1 MVNIL
6 IIDDEQTKRQEIYR
20 VLSPYISDEVFVAAA
35 GNINEAKRKLREKNY
50 DVMILDIHLPQTE
63 CSATLTDGGIK
74 LLKEIKE
81 SRTMSFFYPRYVIS
95 VSGYKDST
103 ETFANSEGAI
113 HTAINYDPSNT
124 DWEQELKI
132 RIEAAIAIVSNT
144 TIRRAYDYDIAV
156 ICALKEEID
165 VIAEGLQGVK
175 EINVEYDDDI
185 YHTGYFEKDG
195 QKIRVVFS
203 NASQMGMVAATSL
216 ATKMINNFIPKYIV
230 MTGITGGTKPEK
242 MNYGD
247 IIVAAKAWD
256 YRAGKDVKK
265 DEEHLHMNSID
276 QKSIDATLLGYCRR
290 LQNDTN
296 SLRTIKDSFK
306 QGNKPDT
313 ELKLLIGPIASGASV
328 VTDPQIVEDIINN
341 QDRDVLGI
349 EMEIYGM
356 YYASYCGLSPKPKF
370 IALKSVS
377 DFANQG
383 KNDDYHAYA
392 SYTSA
397 KAFEILAKEY
407 FIYD

>member
-6 IIDDEQTKRQEIYR
+6 IVDDEQAKRREIYR
-20 VLSPYISDEVFVAAA
+20 VLSQYISDEVFIDSA

-50 DVMILDIHLPQTE
+50 DVMILDIHLPVTE
-63 CSATLTDGGIK
+63 YSTPLVDGGIK
-74 LLKEIKE
+74 LLKEIKN
-81 SRTMSFFYPRYVIS
+81 SRTMSCYYPRYVIS
-95 VSGYKDST
+95 LSEYQEST
-103 ETFANSEGAI
+103 ENFTNSDGAI
-113 HTAINYDPSNT
+113 HTAIDYNPSNI
-124 DWEQELKI
+124 DWEHELKI

-144 TIRRAYDYDIAV
+144 SIRRTYDYDIAV

-165 VIAEGLQGVK
+165 LITECLLGIK

-195 QKIRVVFS
+195 KKIRVVFS

-216 ATKMINNFIPKYIV
+216 ATKMINNFIPRYIV
-230 MTGITGGTKPEK
+230 MTGITGGAKKEK

-247 IIVAAKAWD
+247 IIVASKAWD
-256 YRAGKDVKK
+256 YRAGKDIKK

-290 LQNDTN
+290 LQGNVDQ
-296 SLRTIKDSFK
+296 LARIQDGYKR
-306 QGNKPDT
+306 GNKPET
-313 ELKLLIGPIASGASV
+313 KLKLLIGPVASGASV
-328 VTDPQIVEDIINN
+328 VTDPEIVEDIIKN

-356 YYASYCGLSPKPKF
+356 YYAAYCGLNPKPKF
-370 IALKSVS
+370 IAMKSVS

-383 KNDDYHAYA
+383 KNDDYHDYA

-397 KAFEILAKEY
+397 KVFELLAKEY
-407 FIYD
+407 FVYD

>member
-6 IIDDEQTKRQEIYR
+6 IVDDEQTKRQEIYR

-35 GNINEAKRKLREKNY
+35 GNINETKRKLREKNY
-50 DVMILDIHLPQTE
+50 DIMILDIHLPQTE

-81 SRTMSFFYPRYVIS
+81 SRTMTFFYPRYVIS
-95 VSGYKDST
+95 ISGYKDST
-103 ETFANSEGAI
+103 EIFSSSEGAI
-113 HTAINYDPSNT
+113 HTTINYDPSTT
-124 DWEQELKI
+124 DWERELAT
-132 RIEAAIAIVSNT
+132 RIEAAISIVSNT

-165 VIAEGLQGVK
+165 VIAEGLQGVR

-195 QKIRVVFS
+195 QRIRVVFS
-203 NASQMGMVAATSL
+203 NASQMGMVATTSL
-216 ATKMINNFIPKYIV
+216 TTKMINNFIPKYIV
-230 MTGITGGTKPEK
+230 MTGITGGANPEK

-247 IIVAAKAWD
+247 IIVASKAWD

-265 DEEHLHMNSID
+265 EEEHLHMNSID

-290 LQNDTN
+290 LQNNTN
-296 SLRTIKDSFK
+296 ILFSIQNNYKHGK
-306 QGNKPDT
+306 KPET
-313 ELKLLIGPIASGASV
+313 KLKLLIGPIVSGASV
-328 VTDPQIVEDIINN
+328 VTDPEIVEDIINN

-356 YYASYCGLSPKPKF
+356 YYAAYCGLNPKPKF
-370 IALKSVS
+370 IAMKSVS

-383 KNDDYHAYA
+383 KNNDYHDYA
-392 SYTSA
+392 AYTSA
-397 KAFEILAKEY
+397 KAFEVLAKEY
-407 FIYD
+407 FVYD

>member
-6 IIDDEQTKRQEIYR
+6 IVDDEQSKRQEIYR
-20 VLSPYISDEVFVAAA
+20 VLSPYISDEVFVDAA
-35 GNINEAKRKLREKNY
+35 GNINAAKRKLREKNF

-63 CSATLTDGGIK
+63 CSATLPDGGIK

-113 HTAINYDPSNT
+113 HTAINYDPSNNA
-124 DWEQELKI
+124 WEQELAV

-144 TIRRAYDYDIAV
+144 TIRRAYDFDIAV

-203 NASQMGMVAATSL
+203 NASQMGMVAAATL

-247 IIVAAKAWD
+247 IIVASKSWD
-256 YRAGKDVKK
+256 YRAGKDVKRE
-265 DEEHLHMNSID
+265 EEHLHMNSID

-290 LQNDTN
+290 LQNDT
-296 SLRTIKDSFK
+296 STLREIEDSYK
-306 QGNKPDT
+306 GGNKPET
-313 ELKLLIGPIASGASV
+313 RLKLLIGPVASGASV
-328 VTDPQIVEDIINN
+328 VTDPEIVEDIINN

-356 YYASYCGLSPKPKF
+356 YYAAYCGLNPKPKF

-397 KAFEILAKEY
+397 KAFEVLAKAY
-407 FIYD
+407 FVYD

>member
-6 IIDDEQTKRQEIYR
+6 IVDDEQNKRQEIYR
-20 VLSPYISDEVFVAAA
+20 VITPYITEEVSVATA

-50 DVMILDIHLPQTE
+50 DIMILDIHLPQTD
-63 CSATLTDGGIK
+63 CSATLPDGGMK
-74 LLKEIKE
+74 LLREIRA

-95 VSGYKDST
+95 ISGYKEST
-103 ETFANSEGAI
+103 EVFANSEGAI

-124 DWEQELKI
+124 DWEQALAI
-132 RIEAAIAIVSNT
+132 RLEAAITIASNT

-165 VIAEGLQGVK
+165 FIAEGLQDVK
-175 EINVEYDDDI
+175 EMKVEYDDDI

-203 NASQMGMVAATSL
+203 NASQMGMVAAASL

-230 MTGITGGTKPEK
+230 MTGITGGAKPGK

-247 IIVAAKAWD
+247 IIVASKAWD
-256 YRAGKDVKK
+256 YRAGKDIIKG
-265 DEEHLHMNSID
+265 EEHLHMNSID

-290 LQNDTN
+290 LQSDTATLN
-296 SLRTIKDSFK
+296 SIQENFNHGKIPETNL
-306 QGNKPDT
+306 Q
-313 ELKLLIGPIASGASV
+313 LLIGPIASGASV
-328 VTDPQIVEDIINN
+328 VTDPDIVEDIINN

-356 YYASYCGLSPKPKF
+356 YYAAYCGLSPKPKF

-383 KNDDYHAYA
+383 KNDDFHAYA

-407 FIYD
+407 FVYD

>member
-6 IIDDEQTKRQEIYR
+6 IVDDEQNKRQEIYR
-20 VLSPYISDEVFVAAA
+20 VLTPFISDEVFVATA

-50 DVMILDIHLPQTE
+50 DIMILDIHLPQTD
-63 CSATLTDGGIK
+63 CSETLPDGGMK
-74 LLKEIKE
+74 LLREIRT

-95 VSGYKDST
+95 VSGHKDST
-103 ETFANSEGAI
+103 EIFANSEGVI
-113 HTAINYDPSNT
+113 HTAIDYDLSNT
-124 DWEQELKI
+124 DWEQALAV
-132 RIEAAIAIVSNT
+132 RIEVAIAIVSNT

-203 NASQMGMVAATSL
+203 NASQMGMVATTSL
-216 ATKMINNFIPKYIV
+216 ATKMINNFIPKYFV
-230 MTGITGGTKPEK
+230 MTGITGGAKPDK

-247 IIVAAKAWD
+247 IIVASKAWD
-256 YRAGKDVKK
+256 YRAGKDIKK
-265 DEEHLHMNSID
+265 EEEHLHMNSID
-276 QKSIDATLLGYCRR
+276 QKPIDATLLGYCRR
-290 LQNDTN
+290 LQSDTAALN
-296 SLRTIKDSFK
+296 SIQESFK
-306 QGNKPDT
+306 HGKTPET
-313 ELKLLIGPIASGASV
+313 RLKLLIGPIASGASV
-328 VTDPQIVEDIINN
+328 VTDPEIVEDIINN

-356 YYASYCGLSPKPKF
+356 YYAAYCGLSPKPKF

-383 KNDDYHAYA
+383 KNDNFHAYA

-397 KAFEILAKEY
+397 KAFEILAKDY
-407 FIYD
+407 FVYD

>member
-6 IIDDEQTKRQEIYR
+6 IVDDEQNKRQEIYR
-20 VLSPYISDEVFVAAA
+20 VITPFITEEVSVATA

-50 DVMILDIHLPQTE
+50 DIMILDIHLPQTD
-63 CSATLTDGGIK
+63 CSETLPDGGMK
-74 LLKEIKE
+74 LLREIRA

-95 VSGYKDST
+95 ISGYKEST
-103 ETFANSEGAI
+103 EVFANSEGAI

-124 DWEQELKI
+124 DWEQALTI
-132 RIEAAIAIVSNT
+132 RLEAAITIALNT

-165 VIAEGLQGVK
+165 FIAEGLQDVK
-175 EINVEYDDDI
+175 EMNVEYDDDI

-203 NASQMGMVAATSL
+203 NASQMGMVAAASL

-230 MTGITGGTKPEK
+230 MTGITGGAKPGK

-247 IIVAAKAWD
+247 IIVASKAWD
-256 YRAGKDVKK
+256 YRAGKDIIKE
-265 DEEHLHMNSID
+265 EEHLHMNSID

-290 LQNDTN
+290 LQSDTATLN
-296 SLRTIKDSFK
+296 SIQENFK
-306 QGNKPDT
+306 HGKTPETNLQ
-313 ELKLLIGPIASGASV
+313 LLIGPIASGASV
-328 VTDPQIVEDIINN
+328 VTDPEIVEDIINN

-356 YYASYCGLSPKPKF
+356 YYAAYCGLSPKPKF

-383 KNDDYHAYA
+383 KNDDFHAYA

-407 FIYD
+407 FVYD

>member
-6 IIDDEQTKRQEIYR
+6 IVDDEQIKRQEIYR
-20 VLSPYISDEVFVAAA
+20 VLSPYISDEVSVDVA
-35 GNINEAKRKLREKNY
+35 GNINAAKRKLREKNY

-63 CSATLTDGGIK
+63 CSDTLADGGIK
-74 LLKEIKE
+74 LLKEIKA

-103 ETFANSEGAI
+103 ETFSNSEGAI
-113 HTAINYDPSNT
+113 HTAINYDPSCNA
-124 DWEQELKI
+124 WEQELAV

-203 NASQMGMVAATSL
+203 NASQMGMVAAATL

-247 IIVAAKAWD
+247 IIVASKSWD

-265 DEEHLHMNSID
+265 EEEHLHMNSID

-290 LQNDTN
+290 LQNDT
-296 SLRTIKDSFK
+296 STLREIEDGYKG
-306 QGNKPDT
+306 GNKPET
-313 ELKLLIGPIASGASV
+313 RLKLLIGPVASGASV
-328 VTDPQIVEDIINN
+328 VTDPEIVEDIINN

-356 YYASYCGLSPKPKF
+356 YYAAYCGLNPKPKF

-383 KNDDYHAYA
+383 KNDDYHDYA

-397 KAFEILAKEY
+397 KAFEVLAKEY
-407 FIYD
+407 FVYD

>member
-6 IIDDEQTKRQEIYR
+6 IVDDEQSKRQEIYR
-20 VLSPYISDEVFVAAA
+20 VLTPYISDEVSVAAA

-50 DVMILDIHLPQTE
+50 DIMILDIHLPQTE
-63 CSATLTDGGIK
+63 CSATLTDGGMK

-95 VSGYKDST
+95 VSGHKDST
-103 ETFANSEGAI
+103 EIFSSSEGAI
-113 HTAINYDPSNT
+113 HMAIDYDPSNT
-124 DWEQELKI
+124 DWEEELKI
-132 RIEAAIAIVSNT
+132 RIEAAITIVSNT

-165 VIAEGLQGVK
+165 VIAEGLQNVK

-185 YHTGYFEKDG
+185 YSTGYFEKDG

-230 MTGITGGTKPEK
+230 MTGITGGAKPDK

-247 IIVAAKAWD
+247 IIVASKAWD

-265 DEEHLHMNSID
+265 EQAHLHMNSID

-290 LQNDTN
+290 LQNDASTLA
-296 SLRTIKDSFK
+296 SIQDSYTHGK
-306 QGNKPDT
+306 KPET
-313 ELKLLIGPIASGASV
+313 KLKLLIGPIASGASV
-328 VTDPQIVEDIINN
+328 VTDPEIVEDVINN
-341 QDRDVLGI
+341 QNRDVLGI

-356 YYASYCGLSPKPKF
+356 YYAAYCGLNPKPKF
-370 IALKSVS
+370 IAIKSVS

-383 KNDDYHAYA
+383 KNDDYHDYA

-397 KAFEILAKEY
+397 KAFETLAKEY
-407 FIYD
+407 FVYD

>member
-6 IIDDEQTKRQEIYR
+6 IVDDEQSKRQEIYR
-20 VLSPYISDEVFVAAA
+20 VLTPYISDEVFVATA

-50 DVMILDIHLPQTE
+50 DVMILDIHLPQTD
-63 CSATLTDGGIK
+63 CSATLPDGGMK

-95 VSGYKDST
+95 ISGHKDST
-103 ETFANSEGAI
+103 ETFTNSEGAI
-113 HTAINYDPSNT
+113 HTAIDYNPSNT
-124 DWEQELKI
+124 DWEKALAV

-165 VIAEGLQGVK
+165 VIAEGLQEVK

-230 MTGITGGTKPEK
+230 MTGITGGAKPDK

-247 IIVAAKAWD
+247 IIVASKAWD
-256 YRAGKDVKK
+256 YRAGKDIKK

-290 LQNDTN
+290 LQSDTDTLA
-296 SLRTIKDSFK
+296 SIQSSFK
-306 QGNKPDT
+306 YGKTPET
-313 ELKLLIGPIASGASV
+313 KLKLLIGPIASGASV
-328 VTDPQIVEDIINN
+328 VTDPEIVEDIIAN

-356 YYASYCGLSPKPKF
+356 YYAAYCGLNPKPKF

-397 KAFEILAKEY
+397 KAFEILAKDY
-407 FIYD
+407 FVYD

>member
-6 IIDDEQTKRQEIYR
+6 IVDDEQTKRQEIYR
-20 VLSPYISDEVFVAAA
+20 VLTPYISDEVSVAAA
-35 GNINEAKRKLREKNY
+35 GNINEAKRNLREKNY
-50 DVMILDIHLPQTE
+50 DIMILDIHLPQTE
-63 CSATLTDGGIK
+63 CSATLTDGGMK

-81 SRTMSFFYPRYVIS
+81 SRTVSFFYPRYVIS
-95 VSGYKDST
+95 VSGHKDST
-103 ETFANSEGAI
+103 EIFSSSEGAI
-113 HTAINYDPSNT
+113 HTAIDYDPSNT
-124 DWEQELKI
+124 DWEEELKT
-132 RIEAAIAIVSNT
+132 RIEAAITIVLNT

-185 YHTGYFEKDG
+185 YCTGYFEKDG

-230 MTGITGGTKPEK
+230 MTGIIGGAKPDK

-247 IIVAAKAWD
+247 IIVASRAWD

-265 DEEHLHMNSID
+265 EEEHLHMNSID

-290 LQNDTN
+290 LQIDT
-296 SLRTIKDSFK
+296 STLSSIQDSYNHGK
-306 QGNKPDT
+306 KPET
-313 ELKLLIGPIASGASV
+313 KLKLLIGPIASGASV
-328 VTDPQIVEDIINN
+328 VTDPEIVEDIINN

-356 YYASYCGLSPKPKF
+356 YYAAYCGLNPKPKF
-370 IALKSVS
+370 IAIKSVS

-383 KNDDYHAYA
+383 KNDDYHNYA

-397 KAFEILAKEY
+397 KAFEVLAKEY
-407 FIYD
+407 FVYD